1 MPRSGALPAAQASFI
16 ALPDE
21 LLGGVLRRA
30 WADRPRRPAAE
41 EVRAAADLA
50 LVCRRVRELL
60 RTLPLPLDL
69 DFSAAPLSA
78 AQRCW
83 LLEPAQAGR
92 VEAAKFYVA
101 FEADEVALWEQPVLK
116 NFLALHGGTL
126 LRLSGVPL
134 RLVAC
139 VSQEDRPAVDLS
151 GLRLTALGV
160 DCCDVIGLLHM
171 DDNAGAK
178 CLWLWPERLPGALE
192 ELHLLG
198 LDGNWPGFLAWAPQP
213 MPGLAGRLPRLHTL
227 RVTSVEADL
236 PLGDDDTRETQL
248 CVYET
253 PLLESSSGLREL
265 KVGGADID
273 NYDDLFGQVRSLRIV
288 AVGCVRLWN
297 DQDDV
302 ATFVDRLCPAGL
314 QAAALCA
321 GKIPAPLLDP
331 EGAQDVDVIVHVHE
345 IVRALILRCG
355 DRFAVEVGVPH
366 NPQGWAKAQLC
377 RLAWRRW
384 PAPGAPDLPAA
395 RAAHERARAWVADAE
410 QWVRQEEQEH
420 MF

>member
-213 MPGLAGRLPRLHTL
+213 TPGLAGRLPRLHTL

-248 CVYET
+248 YIYET

-273 NYDDLFGQVRSLRIV
+273 IYDDLFGQVRSLRIV

-314 QAAALCA
+314 QAAELCA
-321 GKIPAPLLDP
+321 ADNIDVLPS
-331 EGAQDVDVIVHVHE
+331 EGPSLYSV
-345 IVRALILRCG
+345 VREMTSRYG
-355 DRFAVEVGVPH
+355 GRFAVEVGVIREPH
-366 NPQGWAKAQLC
+366 DEGEKCWKNMTTLRC
-377 RLAWRRW
+377 LAWRRW
-384 PAPGAPDLPAA
+384 PAPGASGLQTA
-395 RAAHERARAWVADAE
+395 RAANERARAWAAAARQWAMEQADL
-410 QWVRQEEQEH
+410 V
-420 MF
+420 